1 MLEIKGQVLPCVCLH
16 LKVPGWLSDLNYVLL
31 TRKLPTFLPH
41 LNEISVGRG
50 NMCLVLGSMQRILK
64 LPYLPLY
71 NAHFF
76 PAEKAPKIEMRIIH
90 GILCFTLASLISM

>member
-1 MLEIKGQVLPCVCLH
+1 MQAELVEII
-16 LKVPGWLSDLNYVLL
+16 PGGNDSAVDP
-31 TRKLPTFLPH
+31 K
-41 LNEISVGRG
+41 SVSTSEKRS
-50 NMCLVLGSMQRILK
+50 LVFWD

-90 GILCFTLASLISM
+90 GILCFRLASLISM